1 AEAGA
6 GDEGPGGVAAAGA
19 GERAGAGGL
28 AVGDGLEVG
37 DAVAVVLGEED
48 GGAVVGEGGGEALG
62 GVDVGAVDEG
72 DQVGVPVAGGD
83 ALVSVVEEDV
93 RGNGGRD
100 CGGFGGHVSVFRVC
114 GWWAAS
120 PGRGVVRGWR
130 PRDAAEPGGGSTRP
144 SSVVV
149 LWSGRGRLRVEG
161 ENAGRLVADVL
172 RDRVGEVV
180 VGAQ

>member
-1 AEAGA
+1 LVLVGAGLAEAGA

-72 DQVGVPVAGGD
+72 GQVRVAVDGGD
-83 ALVSVVEEDV
+83 ELVTVVSRGV
-93 RGNGGRD
+93 RSNGGLA
-100 CGGFGGHVSVFRVC
+100 CGGFACQVSCFRVC
-114 GWWAAS
+114 VSWDAS
-120 PGRGVVRGWR
+120 PAGGVVRGWR
-130 PRDAAEPGGGSTRP
+130 SRIPRSWGLTRRGLP
-144 SSVVV
+144 R
-149 LWSGRGRLRVEG
+149 LW
-161 ENAGRLVADVL
+161 
-172 RDRVGEVV
+172 
-180 VGAQ
+180 

>member
-83 ALVSVVEEDV
+83 ALVSVVEKDV
-93 RGNGGRD
+93 RGNGGRRSEE
-100 CGGFGGHVSVFRVC
+100 HTSELQSREKLVC
-114 GWWAAS
+114 
-120 PGRGVVRGWR
+120 RLLL
-130 PRDAAEPGGGSTRP
+130 EKKKKETR
-144 SSVVV
+144 S
-149 LWSGRGRLRVEG
+149 
-161 ENAGRLVADVL
+161 
-172 RDRVGEVV
+172 
-180 VGAQ
+180 